1 MFTEIKKII
10 PIGNDMYIQANF
22 IGSAFPPIKWKGIF
36 IEEELNIHP
45 ALICLK
51 PNSRPIT
58 KTKRDTINKNKVKNM
73 EIIFGKNLS
82 NKSIET
88 NPPHLYA
95 DGAINPVI
103 HNIKNL
109 ATSSG
114 HGRALFNTYLKN
126 TCTKITITIKSI
138 AIHANCLP
146 ILKKKVFIFS
156 RILKT
161 NRRILIVKFTAKFIL
176 II

>member
-1 MFTEIKKII
+1 MCI
-10 PIGNDMYIQANF
+10 
-22 IGSAFPPIKWKGIF
+22 
-36 IEEELNIHP
+36 
-45 ALICLK
+45 
-51 PNSRPIT
+51 
-58 KTKRDTINKNKVKNM
+58 RDR
-73 EIIFGKNLS
+73 
-82 NKSIET
+82 SIET

-114 HGRALFNTYLKN
+114 HGSALFNTYLKN
-126 TCTKITITIKSI
+126 TCTKMTITIKSI

-156 RILKT
+156 RVLKKD
-161 NRRILIVKFTAKFIL
+161 RRMLIVKFTAKFIL
-176 II
+176 NI

>member
-1 MFTEIKKII
+1 MDNDNYVPFECPVCLTLMRDAKDVFSYFSAGCCHECKEGYLI
-10 PIGNDMYIQANF
+10 P
-22 IGSAFPPIKWKGIF
+22 
-36 IEEELNIHP
+36 
-45 ALICLK
+45 
-51 PNSRPIT
+51 
-58 KTKRDTINKNKVKNM
+58 NKVKNV

-95 DGAINPVI
+95 EGAINPVI

-114 HGRALFNTYLKN
+114 HGSALFNTYLKN
-126 TCTKITITIKSI
+126 TCTKITITIKNI

-161 NRRILIVKFTAKFIL
+161 DRRILIVKFTTKFIL

>member
-1 MFTEIKKII
+1 MC
-10 PIGNDMYIQANF
+10 
-22 IGSAFPPIKWKGIF
+22 
-36 IEEELNIHP
+36 LN
-45 ALICLK
+45 
-51 PNSRPIT
+51 PNSKPIT
-58 KTKRDTINKNKVKNM
+58 KTKRDTTNKNKVNNV
-73 EIIFGKNLS
+73 EISFGKNLS

-114 HGRALFNTYLKN
+114 HGSALFNTYLKN
-126 TCTKITITIKSI
+126 TCTKMTITIKSI

-156 RILKT
+156 RVLKKD
-161 NRRILIVKFTAKFIL
+161 RRMLIVKFTAKFIL
-176 II
+176 NI